1 MADAEFKYP
10 IAENLELVD
19 EAQIRQYIEMM
30 FGNCFWKPHH
40 FINVRGI
47 GEKSTPKEG
56 KHNEDMWLQPG
67 LHADDADEYVV
78 SSIASYC
85 ETWAQYHVA
94 SFVVPCVLNQ
104 ARGTSEAVEL
114 FTAVQV
120 DLDCGDTAAKAGWLQ
135 EHLGEPSMVVH
146 SGGMTEAGLPK
157 LHVYYAL
164 EEPATDIHR
173 ITELRHMLAAKAG
186 GDLQFGRGTPDNP
199 LGRAHQPIRIPGSVH
214 AKGGKASVC
223 RIIHDSG
230 KRYDID
236 MFQTALAKAPAGP
249 WAPSAPAG
257 ATPEMVFGPTHNQR
271 PDATAALVTEIHE
284 GGDEDRSRWSEFNKV
299 AGHYIHTARTGA
311 MALAQAKDAAEG
323 WMNTQMVPPWPK
335 ARFDREW
342 GALVNRDMQANGPFP
357 EMVEVKPLVVNPEL
371 GLLEWATHRWSQG
384 APKPR
389 QWLVRGLLLAGKHH
403 LLAAEGGAG
412 KTYAM
417 LELALKVASMGD
429 GEELLWFGERVETMG
444 TAVVITTEDDADELH
459 IRLSE
464 LDPEGRRFKAGDRL
478 IVVPT
483 INAGGSFPL
492 VERDR
497 FGKNTSS
504 QRWLEFM
511 SHLEKVTDLK
521 LVVIDTLNSTMH
533 GDENSATV
541 INEYV
546 RALSPV
552 VGKMGA
558 ALIVTHHIRK
568 QGDEPIKNAED
579 MAAAVRGSSAIGGA
593 FRAVL
598 GIWHAHDFKKRMHTM
613 GLVPMAKTCWRMA
626 VLKANNPEM
635 FKSTKTLIRDAVGK
649 LVDAT
654 AQDRTDVEWAEE
666 KPAWL
671 LAAIKM
677 AAEAGCPYIRQ
688 GKNGSSGAFGRRHE
702 MHPMLRDMGWRG
714 MEALLERLLREGRIT
729 LAAGAG
735 SRARNI
741 LDVPDG
747 PYATNKRGEDQARGA
762 WANLPDWDKEFEYSN
777 TAQGIVQ
784 KPRLL
789 LGGSSSTH

>member
-1 MADAEFKYP
+1 MTDFKYP
-10 IAENLELVD
+10 IAENAQLVQ
-19 EAQIRQYIEMM
+19 EGEIRAYIEML
-30 FGNCFWKPHH
+30 FGNLFYKPHH
-40 FINVRGI
+40 FICVRGI
-47 GEKSTPKEG
+47 GEKGVPAREG
-56 KHNEDMWLQPG
+56 KHQEDMWLQPG
-67 LHADDADEYVV
+67 LHDAPDEYVIDAIV
-78 SSIASYC
+78 GYC
-85 ETWAQYHVA
+85 ETWAQYHIA
-94 SFVVPCVLNQ
+94 SFIVPCVLGQ

-114 FTAVQV
+114 FTAIQV
-120 DLDCGDTAAKAGWLQ
+120 DLDAGDTAAKAGWLQ
-135 EHLGEPSMVVH
+135 AHLGEPSMVVH

-164 EEPATDIHR
+164 EEPTSDIHR
-173 ITELRHMLAAKAG
+173 ITELRHMLAVKAG

-214 AKGGKASVC
+214 AKGGHAAACK
-223 RIIHDSG
+223 ILHDSG
-230 KRYDID
+230 LRYDID
-236 MFQTALAKAPAGP
+236 ILQGKLTNAPAGP
-249 WAPSAPAG
+249 WAPAEPP
-257 ATPEMVFGPTHNQR
+257 ATPEMVFGPARNQR
-271 PDATAALVTEIHE
+271 PDIAEVLTSEIHE
-284 GGDEDRSRWSEFNKV
+284 GGDEDRSRWSELSKV
-299 AGHYIHTARTGA
+299 FGHHIHTARMGA
-311 MALAQAKDAAEG
+311 ASLQEAKDKAFGWALAMQK
-323 WMNTQMVPPWPK
+323 PPFPP
-335 ARFDREW
+335 ARLEREW
-342 GALVNRDMQANGPFP
+342 NALVNRDMAANGPFP
-357 EMVEVKPLVVNPEL
+357 QLEAPQPLVVNPEL

-384 APKPR
+384 KPPAR
-389 QWLVRGLLLAGKHH
+389 QWVVRGLLLAGKHH
-403 LLAAEGGAG
+403 LLVAEGGAG

-417 LELALKVASMGD
+417 LELALKVASND
-429 GEELLWFGERVETMG
+429 GQETDLWFGEKIETTG

-497 FGKNTSS
+497 FGKNTTSP
-504 QRWLEFM
+504 RWGEFM
-511 SHLEKVTDLK
+511 SHLEKVQDLK

-552 VGKMGA
+552 CGKMGA
-558 ALIVTHHIRK
+558 ALVVTHHIRK
-568 QGDEPIKNAED
+568 QGEEPIKGAED

-598 GIWHAHDFKKRMHTM
+598 GIWHAHDFKKRMHAM
-613 GLVPMAKTCWRMA
+613 GLKPEAKACWRLS

-635 FKSTKTLIRDAVGK
+635 LKATKTLLRDAVGK

-654 AQDRTDVEWAEE
+654 AQDRTDVEWSEE

-671 LAAIKM
+671 LAAIRM
-677 AAEAGCPYIRQ
+677 ASEAGYPYLKQ
-688 GKNGSSGAFGRRHE
+688 GKNGASGAFGRRHE

-714 MEALLERLLREGRIT
+714 MEALLDRLLREGKIT

-741 LDVPDG
+741 FDVPGG
-747 PYATNKRGEDQARGA
+747 PYATNTRGEDQKRGA
-762 WANLPDWDKEFEYSN
+762 WDGAPDWERDYELRGGEVVAKDKGP
-777 TAQGIVQ
+777 QMQ
-784 KPRLL
+784 
-789 LGGSSSTH
+789 LGGLNK